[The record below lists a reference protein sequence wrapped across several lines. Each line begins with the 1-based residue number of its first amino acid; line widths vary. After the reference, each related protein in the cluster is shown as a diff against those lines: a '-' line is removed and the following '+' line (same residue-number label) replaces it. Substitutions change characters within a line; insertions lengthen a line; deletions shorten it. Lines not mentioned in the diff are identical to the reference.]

1 MTAALSVRYAM
12 LLPQSKKHAELMAA
26 CLQSI
31 MKALQYL
38 MWENISMSV
47 KVLEAVYLACKK
59 ADPHALYHLAPV
71 CLYEMGSLWHHESR
85 QLAVTNM

>member
-1 MTAALSVRYAM
+1 MT
-12 LLPQSKKHAELMAA
+12 A

-71 CLYEMGSLWHHESR
+71 CIVKSGS
-85 QLAVTNM
+85 

>member
-1 MTAALSVRYAM
+1 MT
-12 LLPQSKKHAELMAA
+12 A

-71 CLYEMGSLWHHESR
+71 CFIEIGSLGNHESR
-85 QLAVTNM
+85 QLAVTNT

>member
-1 MTAALSVRYAM
+1 MT
-12 LLPQSKKHAELMAA
+12 A

-71 CLYEMGSLWHHESR
+71 CFVENWLFVEHESR

>member
-1 MTAALSVRYAM
+1 M
-12 LLPQSKKHAELMAA
+12 LLPQSKKHAELMTA

-59 ADPHALYHLAPV
+59 ADPHNLYHLAPV
-71 CLYEMGSLWHHESR
+71 CFNPNWLFVEP
-85 QLAVTNM
+85 

>member
-1 MTAALSVRYAM
+1 
-12 LLPQSKKHAELMAA
+12 
-26 CLQSI
+26 

-59 ADPHALYHLAPV
+59 ADPHNLYHLAPV
-71 CLYEMGSLWHHESR
+71 CFNPNWLFVEP
-85 QLAVTNM
+85 